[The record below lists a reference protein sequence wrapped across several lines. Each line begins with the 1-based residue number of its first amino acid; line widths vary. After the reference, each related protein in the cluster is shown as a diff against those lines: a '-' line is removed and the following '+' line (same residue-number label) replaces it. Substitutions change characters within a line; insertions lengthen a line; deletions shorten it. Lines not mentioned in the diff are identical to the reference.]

1 MLLCIIGL
9 FFQKNYEG
17 ISYLMK
23 AFTTVPTSRNNEKH
37 AQIYLPLEEIML
49 AGDLVY
55 KHNWE
60 TSLPGK
66 TFSPVPTSFADLP
79 SLTPL

>member
-1 MLLCIIGL
+1 
-9 FFQKNYEG
+9 
-17 ISYLMK
+17 MK
-23 AFTTVPTSRNNEKH
+23 AFTTVPTSRNNKKH

-49 AGDLVY
+49 AGDLVC

-66 TFSPVPTSFADLP
+66 TFCTVLASFADLP
-79 SLTPL
+79 SWTPL